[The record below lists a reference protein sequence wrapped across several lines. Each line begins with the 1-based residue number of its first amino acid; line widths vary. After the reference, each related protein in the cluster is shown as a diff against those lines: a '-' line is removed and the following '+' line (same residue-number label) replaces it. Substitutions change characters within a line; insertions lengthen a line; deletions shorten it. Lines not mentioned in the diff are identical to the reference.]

1 MEAAPD
7 SSGLNN
13 IKERDINITRKL
25 KHVWSNLTIEPL
37 AFLTFL
43 IVFLSDISTQELY
56 IQKAC
61 QVNLQYSAE
70 VCANLS
76 QHKEVQIETQE
87 YVSGVQA
94 NNGFLQRLPAVVF
107 TLFAGPLSDS
117 FGRKPLLVFP
127 IFGFLIL
134 NLVLLVNSIFFHA
147 LTVEF
152 LLFECLQDLTG
163 GRAIFT
169 LAARCYI
176 MDISSKESRTAR
188 LCVLDAVTGLAV
200 MIGSPLGTVIKN
212 GFGYVALYSITLILV
227 ILTLIYSYFVKDS
240 IHLVSEEKKI
250 ILLEEKAEADIKC
263 DKGVCCKVLNTV
275 IRAFKALVRRRPERK
290 LIWCFMLINILATI
304 GGELAGVLFL
314 FYRLQYAL
322 QTETFGLMMSAWA
335 GGTFFSQLFVVP
347 ALSYKLGLRDTTLL
361 ILAISSAIIDQFLE
375 TVMNQVWFLFV
386 SWGILQML
394 WSCMFTMALSAMSKL
409 AEPNEV
415 GKFLSLVS
423 LANTIVSL
431 GAAPAYTSIY
441 KATVNTWPATAIYVG
456 IAVFGLDLGLAI
468 YTHLAS
474 TGEERLDSKQE
485 QQGNTRS
492 TKSTAM

>member
-1 MEAAPD
+1 MGVAQEIV
-7 SSGLNN
+7 NM
-13 IKERDINITRKL
+13 ITRKL
-25 KHVWSNLTIEPL
+25 NIIWNNVTIEPL
-37 AFLTFL
+37 AFITFL

-70 VCANLS
+70 ICANLS

-94 NNGFLQRLPAVVF
+94 NNGFLQRLPSVVF

-127 IFGFLIL
+127 IVGFIIL
-134 NLVLLVNSIFFHA
+134 NFVLLVNSIFFQA

-152 LLFECLQDLTG
+152 LLFECLQDFTG

-188 LCVLDAVTGLAV
+188 LCILDAVTGLAV
-200 MIGSPLGTVIKN
+200 MIGSPLGTIIKN
-212 GFGYVALYSITLILV
+212 NFGYIVLYAITLILV
-227 ILTLIYSYFVKDS
+227 TLTLIYTYFLKDS
-240 IHLVSEEKKI
+240 IHLVSEEKKSA
-250 ILLEEKAEADIKC
+250 LLEEKEEADIKC

-275 IRAFKALVRRRPERK
+275 LRAFKALFRRRQERM

-314 FYRLQYAL
+314 FYRLQYAID
-322 QTETFGLMMSAWA
+322 TETFGWMMSAWA
-335 GGTFFSQLFVVP
+335 GGTFFSQLFIVP
-347 ALSYKLGLRDTTLL
+347 ALSYRLGLSDTVL
-361 ILAISSAIIDQFLE
+361 IIISLTSAIVDTFLE
-375 TVMNQVWFLFV
+375 TVMNQIWFLFV
-386 SWGILQML
+386 SWGVLQML

-423 LANTIVSL
+423 LANTIFSL
-431 GAAPAYTSIY
+431 GAAPAYNTIY
-441 KATVNTWPATAIYVG
+441 RATVDVWPATAIYVG
-456 IAVFGLDLGLAI
+456 ISVFFIDLGLAI
-468 YTHLAS
+468 YTHVAS
-474 TGEERLDSKQE
+474 KRHYRIGWRAE
-485 QQGNTRS
+485 QQEEKISRQGS
-492 TKSTAM
+492 TKSTNM